1 MVVQI
6 RIQLAE
12 PLHPGSGELHPE
24 ILAKEVRQK
33 LHRFCRT
40 LIGQITA
47 GLDISEDIVEDLIQS
62 GRPVFLLQLFFL
74 CFALSILISLTS
86 MLIPS
91 DYSTN

>member
-12 PLHPGSGELHPE
+12 PLHPGSGELHPQ

-33 LHRFCRT
+33 LHRFRWA

-62 GRPVFLLQLFFL
+62 GRPVFLLQLFF
-74 CFALSILISLTS
+74 FASL
-86 MLIPS
+86 LA
-91 DYSTN
+91 